1 MILLQTKQNADLKK
15 SEVKITQESSK
26 SKISHAIELL
36 SLYMYQQIKFDK
48 ITGILNGYNL
58 KQSKALI

>member
-1 MILLQTKQNADLKK
+1 MRNSHQIMHKCISIQKKMILLQTKQNADLKK

-36 SLYMYQQIKFDK
+36 SLYVSA
-48 ITGILNGYNL
+48 N
-58 KQSKALI
+58 